1 MMKGSWFKMDDI
13 SGNILSLLGDTSF
26 PPLVMLD
33 GDWGEGKTYYTQKTL
48 IPALE
53 KLDKKCVFF
62 SLTGL
67 SSIDDFKDRLLSA
80 SILKNE
86 INGEETKAIA
96 GVFGTLLKSFGGE
109 ASGTIASLLGGASG
123 LIKESLLTRIS
134 DRYIIIDDLDR
145 VKKKDLSDLIIGECL
160 QLADSGNLRFIFV
173 VNDKK
178 SLADNA
184 MKEKVFSGV
193 IKLDRSV
200 SEAVNIAFSNYD
212 WFDSFKDEIVKV
224 VSDKSLKNLRV
235 LKRCSKKINSIYLLI
250 ELDGGFDFN
259 ASISQVINSVI
270 TVMYFHYEK
279 GLDETNIWE
288 KSELYNSLSDG
299 KDEEYKKYS
308 ELFHIRSLL
317 TKEFISYCVGGS
329 NWKIKINDIGRLPK
343 KSCPIDAFLFA
354 ANFQLDDTQFEDN
367 VDILS
372 KFVFDDINV
381 EFSKWFEAAYYY
393 YFLQIN
399 NFLSSD
405 RPSLREDFDTLVDKK
420 VFDYTDFDGRTHRLR
435 IDSEVTFIFEKY
447 VAEQDKHRGN
457 QKQTKQSDIFVRM
470 KASWGNVNLEVYK
483 THQYEPF
490 FNQFKINQLKD
501 CVNCWSNK
509 DILYFN
515 DFISER
521 YKSSNIKN
529 YLSDELD
536 IIEKLLGYVDELH
549 EDEPLGRRKGSLGFL
564 SFNLKTAVKSLQT
577 DLK

>member
-1 MMKGSWFKMDDI
+1 MDDI
-13 SGNILSLLGDTSF
+13 SGNILSLLEDTSF

-53 KLDKKCVFF
+53 KLDKKWVFF

-80 SILKNE
+80 SILKKE
-86 INGEETKAIA
+86 MNGEETNAIA
-96 GVFGTLLKSFGGE
+96 GIFGTLLKSFGGDS
-109 ASGTIASLLGGASG
+109 SGTVASLLGGASG

-145 VKKKDLSDLIIGECL
+145 VMIEGLSDLIIGECL

-178 SLADNA
+178 SRADNA

-200 SEAVNIAFSNYD
+200 SEAVNIAFSDYD

-250 ELDGGFDFN
+250 ESDGGFDFD

-279 GLDETNIWE
+279 DLDETNIWE
-288 KSELYNSLSDG
+288 KSEFYNRPSDD
-299 KDEEYKKYS
+299 KDKEYS
-308 ELFHIRSLL
+308 ELFQIRSFL

-329 NWKIKINDIGRLPK
+329 NWKIKIKDIGRLPK

-354 ANFQLDDTQFEDN
+354 ANFQLDDIQFENN
-367 VDILS
+367 VNILS
-372 KFVFDDINV
+372 TFVFEDINV

-393 YFLQIN
+393 DFLQIN
-399 NFLSSD
+399 NFFSSE
-405 RPSLREDFDTLVDKK
+405 RPSLREDFDALVDNKI
-420 VFDYTDFDGRTHRLR
+420 FDYTDFDGRTHRLR
-435 IDSEVTFIFEKY
+435 IGSEVAFIFEKY
-447 VAEQDKHRGN
+447 VAERDKHRGN
-457 QKQTKQSDIFVRM
+457 QKLTKQNDIFERM
-470 KASWGNVNLEVYK
+470 KVSWSNVDIEVYK
-483 THQYEPF
+483 SHQHKPF
-490 FNQFKINQLKD
+490 FNQFEINQLKE
-501 CVNCWSNK
+501 CVKGWSNK
-509 DILYFN
+509 DILYLN
-515 DFISER
+515 DFINER
-521 YKSSNIKN
+521 YKSSNIKD
-529 YLSDELD
+529 YLSDELE

-549 EDEPLGRRKGSLGFL
+549 KDEPLGRRKGSLGFL
-564 SFNLKTAVKSLQT
+564 SLNLKTAVKSLQT

>member
-1 MMKGSWFKMDDI
+1 MIKGSWFKMDDI
-13 SGNILSLLGDTSF
+13 SENILSLLEDTSF

-48 IPALE
+48 IPELE
-53 KLDKKCVFF
+53 KLGKKCVFF

-67 SSIDDFKDRLLSA
+67 SSIDDFKDRFLSA

-86 INGEETKAIA
+86 INGEETNAIA
-96 GVFGTLLKSFGGE
+96 GIFGTLLKSFGGE
-109 ASGTIASLLGGASG
+109 SSGTVASLLGGASG

-145 VKKKDLSDLIIGECL
+145 VKKEGLSDLIIGECL

-200 SEAVNIAFSNYD
+200 SEAVNIAFSYYD

-250 ELDGGFDFN
+250 KSDGGFDFD

-288 KSELYNSLSDG
+288 KSELYNRPSDDKG
-299 KDEEYKKYS
+299 EEYKKYS

-354 ANFQLDDTQFEDN
+354 ANFQLDDTQFENN
-367 VDILS
+367 VNILS
-372 KFVFDDINV
+372 NFVFDDINV

-393 YFLQIN
+393 DFLQIN
-399 NFLSSD
+399 NFFSSE
-405 RPSLREDFDTLVDKK
+405 RQSLRVDFDALVDKK
-420 VFDYTDFDGRTHRLR
+420 KFDYTDFDGRTHRLR
-435 IDSEVTFIFEKY
+435 INSEVTFIFEKY

-457 QKQTKQSDIFVRM
+457 QKQTKQSDIFERM
-470 KASWGNVNLEVYK
+470 KASWGNVDIEVYK
-483 THQYEPF
+483 SHQHKPF
-490 FNQFKINQLKD
+490 FNQFEISQLKE
-501 CVNCWSNK
+501 CVKGWSNK
-509 DILYFN
+509 DILYLN
-515 DFISER
+515 DFINER
-521 YKSSNIKN
+521 YKSSNIKD

-549 EDEPLGRRKGSLGFL
+549 KNEPLGRRKGSLGFL
-564 SFNLKTAVKSLQT
+564 SLNLKTAVKSLQT
-577 DLK
+577 DFK

>member
-1 MMKGSWFKMDDI
+1 MIKGSWFKMDDI
-13 SGNILSLLGDTSF
+13 SENILSLLKDTSF

-48 IPALE
+48 IPELE
-53 KLDKKCVFF
+53 KIGKKCVFF

-67 SSIDDFKDRLLSA
+67 SSIDDFKDRFLSA

-86 INGEETKAIA
+86 INGEETNAIA
-96 GVFGTLLKSFGGE
+96 GIFGTLLKSFGGE
-109 ASGTIASLLGGASG
+109 SSGTVASLLGGASG

-145 VKKKDLSDLIIGECL
+145 VKKEGLSDLIIGECL

-200 SEAVNIAFSNYD
+200 SEAVNIAFSDYD
-212 WFDSFKDEIVKV
+212 WFDSFKGEIVKV

-250 ELDGGFDFN
+250 KSDGGFDFD

-288 KSELYNSLSDG
+288 KSELYNRPSDDKG
-299 KDEEYKKYS
+299 EEYKKYS

-354 ANFQLDDTQFEDN
+354 ANFQLDDTQFEN
-367 VDILS
+367 HVNILS

-393 YFLQIN
+393 DFLQIN
-399 NFLSSD
+399 NFFSSE
-405 RPSLREDFDTLVDKK
+405 RQSLRVDFDALVDKK
-420 VFDYTDFDGRTHRLR
+420 KFDYTDFDGRTHRLR
-435 IDSEVTFIFEKY
+435 INSEVTFIFEKY

-457 QKQTKQSDIFVRM
+457 QKQTKQSDIFERM
-470 KASWGNVNLEVYK
+470 KASWGNVDIEVYK
-483 THQYEPF
+483 SHQHKPF
-490 FNQFKINQLKD
+490 FNQFEISQLKE
-501 CVNCWSNK
+501 CVKGWSNK
-509 DILYFN
+509 DILYLN
-515 DFISER
+515 DFINER
-521 YKSSNIKN
+521 YKSSNIKD

-549 EDEPLGRRKGSLGFL
+549 KDEPLGRRKGSLGFL
-564 SFNLKTAVKSLQT
+564 SLNLETAVKSLQT
-577 DLK
+577 DFK